1 MPDTSFY
8 QFQLIVN
15 GYATLVIAS
24 VGLIS
29 NILGIC
35 FVSSGHRRGKLF
47 NLLLTALFGVDS
59 LFLSLEILRS
69 IDLFF
74 LSVPQ
79 SYLLIYD
86 TILRC
91 GLRWSMTSSILFS
104 IAITHS
110 RLAAVKN
117 PFEDFETGAEYFA
130 DETLPKLLK
139 YCLPIMFISTMVTA
153 TVYWETDE
161 EHLEN
166 GNIILVP
173 STLRLSPLYLAYY
186 LGVLN
191 FGLLGVFPLT
201 SMTYNSY
208 RLIQEIK
215 RNNDII
221 SKLNSEISK
230 YRATQQKNLTQSLIF
245 IIFAFMGLHSLRL
258 INNFGEL
265 ILATITNKNEDSL
278 TNNNHIP
285 NLLYYTSSL
294 SELFMIIYCSINVL
308 IYLYKHLIKSS
319 PTIPDFNF
327 QQSIS
332 KILHRR
338 RNAIYL
344 EESIEISGES
354 LCTIGDQEDYWFE
367 LVQNYDI
374 SIDTNYDNYDQ
385 NYEISSA

>member
-1 MPDTSFY
+1 MSHTSLY
-8 QFQLIVN
+8 RFQLIIN
-15 GYATLVIAS
+15 GYTTLVIAS

-29 NILGIC
+29 NVLGIC

-47 NLLLTALFGVDS
+47 NLLLTALFVVDS

-74 LSVPQ
+74 VPVPQ
-79 SYLLIYD
+79 RYLLMYD

-117 PFEDFETGAEYFA
+117 PFEDFETGVEYFA

-139 YCLPIMFISTMVTA
+139 YCQPIMFISTMVTT

-173 STLRLSPLYLAYY
+173 SNLRLSPMYLTYY
-186 LGVLN
+186 VGVLN

-201 SMTYNSY
+201 SMTHNSY

-215 RNNDII
+215 RHNNIMTT
-221 SKLNSEISK
+221 LNYEISR
-230 YRATQQKNLTQSLIF
+230 YRATQQKNLTQSLVF
-245 IIFAFMGLHSLRL
+245 IIFAFIGLHSLRL
-258 INNFGEL
+258 LNNFSEL
-265 ILATITNKNEDSL
+265 ILAAITNKNEDSL
-278 TNNNHIP
+278 ADDDHIP
-285 NLLYYTSSL
+285 NLFNYTSSL
-294 SELFMIIYCSINVL
+294 SELFMIIYCSINVW
-308 IYLYKHLIKSS
+308 IYLYKHLIIS
-319 PTIPDFNF
+319 PPTMPTFN
-327 QQSIS
+327 IA
-332 KILHRR
+332 KILNRR
-338 RNAIYL
+338 RNAIVI
-344 EESIEISGES
+344 EDSIDISGES

-367 LVQNYDI
+367 LIIQNYDT
-374 SIDTNYDNYDQ
+374 SIDTSYDSMTKITTFQ
-385 NYEISSA
+385 VHR

>member
-1 MPDTSFY
+1 MSHTSFY
-8 QFQLIVN
+8 RFQLIIN
-15 GYATLVIAS
+15 GYTTLAIAS

-29 NILGIC
+29 NVLGIC

-47 NLLLTALFGVDS
+47 NLLLTALFVVDS

-74 LSVPQ
+74 VPVPQ
-79 SYLLIYD
+79 RYLLMYD

-117 PFEDFETGAEYFA
+117 PFEDFETGVEYFA

-139 YCLPIMFISTMVTA
+139 YCQPIMFISTMVTT

-173 STLRLSPLYLAYY
+173 SNLRLSPMYLTYY
-186 LGVLN
+186 VGVLN

-215 RNNDII
+215 RHNNIMTT
-221 SKLNSEISK
+221 LNYEISR
-230 YRATQQKNLTQSLIF
+230 YRATQQKNLTQSLVF
-245 IIFAFMGLHSLRL
+245 IIFAFIGLHSLRL
-258 INNFGEL
+258 LNNFGEL
-265 ILATITNKNEDSL
+265 ILAAITNKNEDSL
-278 TNNNHIP
+278 ADDDHIP
-285 NLLYYTSSL
+285 NLFYYTSSL
-294 SELFMIIYCSINVL
+294 SELFMIIYCSINVW
-308 IYLYKHLIKSS
+308 IYLYKHLIKSP
-319 PTIPDFNF
+319 PTMPTFN
-327 QQSIS
+327 IA
-332 KILHRR
+332 KILNRR
-338 RNAIYL
+338 RNAIVI
-344 EESIEISGES
+344 EDSIDISGES

-367 LVQNYDI
+367 LIIQNYDT
-374 SIDTNYDNYDQ
+374 SIDTSYDSMTK
-385 NYEISSA
+385 ITTFTVHR

>member
-1 MPDTSFY
+1 MSHTSFY
-8 QFQLIVN
+8 RFQLIIN
-15 GYATLVIAS
+15 GYTTLAIAA

-29 NILGIC
+29 NFLGIC

-47 NLLLTALFGVDS
+47 NLLLTALFVVDS

-74 LSVPQ
+74 IPVPQ
-79 SYLLIYD
+79 RYLLMYD

-117 PFEDFETGAEYFA
+117 PFEDFETGVEYFA

-139 YCLPIMFISTMVTA
+139 YCLPITFISTMVTT

-166 GNIILVP
+166 GNIKLVP
-173 STLRLSPLYLAYY
+173 SNLRLSPMYLTYY
-186 LGVLN
+186 VGVLN

-215 RNNDII
+215 RHNNIMTT
-221 SKLNSEISK
+221 LNYEISR
-230 YRATQQKNLTQSLIF
+230 YRETQQKNLTQSLVF
-245 IIFAFMGLHSLRL
+245 IVFAFIGLHSLRL
-258 INNFGEL
+258 LNNFGEL
-265 ILATITNKNEDSL
+265 ILEAITNKNEDSL
-278 TNNNHIP
+278 ADDDHIP
-285 NLLYYTSSL
+285 NLFYYTSSL
-294 SELFMIIYCSINVL
+294 SELFMIIYCSINVW
-308 IYLYKHLIKSS
+308 IYLYKHLIKSP
-319 PTIPDFNF
+319 PTMPTFN
-327 QQSIS
+327 IA
-332 KILHRR
+332 KILNRR
-338 RNAIYL
+338 RNAIVI
-344 EESIEISGES
+344 EDSIDISGES

-367 LVQNYDI
+367 LIIQNYDT
-374 SIDTNYDNYDQ
+374 SIDTSYDSMTKITTFQ
-385 NYEISSA
+385 VHR

>member
-29 NILGIC
+29 NVLGIC

-173 STLRLSPLYLAYY
+173 SNLRLSPMYLTYY
-186 LGVLN
+186 VGVLN

-215 RNNDII
+215 RHNNIMTT
-221 SKLNSEISK
+221 LNYEISR
-230 YRATQQKNLTQSLIF
+230 YRATQQKNLTQSLVF
-245 IIFAFMGLHSLRL
+245 IIFAFIGLHSLRL
-258 INNFGEL
+258 LNNFSEL
-265 ILATITNKNEDSL
+265 ILAAITNKYEYSVTDDD
-278 TNNNHIP
+278 HIP
-285 NLLYYTSSL
+285 NLFYYTSSL
-294 SELFMIIYCSINVL
+294 SELFMIIYCSINVW
-308 IYLYKHLIKSS
+308 IYLYKHLIKSP
-319 PTIPDFNF
+319 PTMPTFN
-327 QQSIS
+327 IA
-332 KILHRR
+332 KILNRR
-338 RNAIYL
+338 RNAIVI
-344 EESIEISGES
+344 EDSIDISGES
-354 LCTIGDQEDYWFE
+354 LYTIGDQEDYWFE
-367 LVQNYDI
+367 LIIQNYDT
-374 SIDTNYDNYDQ
+374 SIDTSYDSMTK
-385 NYEISSA
+385 ITTFTVHR